1 MNWAFLQ
8 ISSNG
13 VCVNDV
19 FIGYN
24 KDTAAGV
31 IYNVWE
37 SYKQENNHGIAF
49 KEVGVL
55 LMLGQNEISIIF
67 NKDQTQPFRIRPK
80 HRLRFAFYYRYSGPR
95 GGTL

>member
-1 MNWAFLQ
+1 MRNVILKHVELGFCLQ

-13 VCVNDV
+13 VRVNDV

-49 KEVGVL
+49 KEV
-55 LMLGQNEISIIF
+55 
-67 NKDQTQPFRIRPK
+67 
-80 HRLRFAFYYRYSGPR
+80 RFF
-95 GGTL
+95 